1 MIPNPTE
8 NTVVLYHKISSIKIR
23 KVSII
28 RLLLH
33 FPIHLDLYA
42 LRRWRSPFS
51 FASTKNLPPFI
62 RPSRHFAMAE
72 LHWKLYANRKTRRR
86 RSKNKQTTQKSVWCV
101 CEYLIFI
108 SLQSSVFDDGA
119 FLCRAEKNFALWPM
133 QTADPII
140 HL

>member
-1 MIPNPTE
+1 MLKMIPNPTE

-51 FASTKNLPPFI
+51 FASTKNLPPFSAPRDI
-62 RPSRHFAMAE
+62 LPWPNCIGNYMQIEKRDGDVLKINRPR
-72 LHWKLYANRKTRRR
+72 KNQYGVCANI
-86 RSKNKQTTQKSVWCV
+86 
-101 CEYLIFI
+101 L
-108 SLQSSVFDDGA
+108 
-119 FLCRAEKNFALWPM
+119 FL
-133 QTADPII
+133 
-140 HL
+140 